1 MKRSILI
8 LAGIIS
14 FIAASLAFITADTP
28 KYKNLKI
35 LKKDISKPELDSI
48 MRFFTVSLGE
58 KCNFCHVRNEAEKTM
73 DFASDANP
81 NKNTARFMLRMV
93 AKINKK
99 YFKDREMEENKGIAA
114 VTCYTCHRG
123 ESSPAVKPH
132 PIRRDSMGMP
142 GNMRPFPGDS
152 MRNFRRDSVRNM
164 PADSMKSQ
172 H

>member
-35 LKKDISKPELDSI
+35 LKKDISKQELDSV
-48 MRFFTVSLGE
+48 MHFFTMSLGE

-73 DFASDANP
+73 DFPSDANP
-81 NKNTARFMLRMV
+81 NKNTARFMMRMA

-99 YFKDREMEENKGIAA
+99 YFKDQEKENENMGVAIAA
-114 VTCYTCHRG
+114 VTCYTCHHGQGR
-123 ESSPAVKPH
+123 PAVKP
-132 PIRRDSMGMP
+132 PPMGKNVTGMPSQGMGMP
-142 GNMRPFPGDS
+142 HDMKDSMKTMPGDS
-152 MRNFRRDSVRNM
+152 MRM
-164 PADSMKSQ
+164 Q